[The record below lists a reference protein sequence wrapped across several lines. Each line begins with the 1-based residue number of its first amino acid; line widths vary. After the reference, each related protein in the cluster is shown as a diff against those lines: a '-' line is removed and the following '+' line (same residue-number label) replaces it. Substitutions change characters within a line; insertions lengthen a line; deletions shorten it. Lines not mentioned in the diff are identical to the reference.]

1 MPATARQEEDL
12 KRKSQLAIGTTKDP
26 IELLRAKCLAR
37 GTHGIRGL
45 SM

>member
-1 MPATARQEEDL
+1 MPATARQEEEL
-12 KRKSQLAIGTTKDP
+12 KQKAQKAISTTTDP
-26 IELLRAKCLAR
+26 IELLRARCLAR

>member
-1 MPATARQEEDL
+1 MPATARQEQEL
-12 KRKSQLAIGTTKDP
+12 IQKAQKTIQTATDP